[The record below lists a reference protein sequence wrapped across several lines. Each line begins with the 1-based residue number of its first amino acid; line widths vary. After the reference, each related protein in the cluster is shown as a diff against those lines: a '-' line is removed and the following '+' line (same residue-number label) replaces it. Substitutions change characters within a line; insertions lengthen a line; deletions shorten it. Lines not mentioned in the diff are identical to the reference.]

1 LSLELG
7 GSLEQYPETMRIVAL
22 VSLLILGLVLAQA
35 APKASHTVAQ
45 IRAKPSNNQKVVLT
59 GQIVSRSGDNDY
71 QFADSSGQI
80 EISPSG
86 STPLEL
92 PIGAR
97 VTLEAEVDLDQLGG
111 LELDV
116 LRVWLP
122 NGRVLVLPKN

>member
-1 LSLELG
+1 
-7 GSLEQYPETMRIVAL
+7 MRIVAL
-22 VSLLILGLVLAQA
+22 ASLLIVGLVLAQA
-35 APKASHTVAQ
+35 VPKASHTVAQ
-45 IRAKPSNNQKVVLT
+45 IRAKPSNNQKVVLV
-59 GQIVSRSGDNDY
+59 GQIVARSSDNDY
-71 QFADSSGQI
+71 QFADSTGQI
-80 EISPSG
+80 EISTNG
-86 STPLEL
+86 RTPLEL

>member
-1 LSLELG
+1 MNLELG

-22 VSLLILGLVLAQA
+22 VSLLILGLVLAQV

-92 PIGAR
+92 PIGAQ